1 MVSLFSS
8 RKRSRKER
16 KNPYSDLGL
25 EKFSALL
32 SELDEKRQSIY
43 ATRVDSDGPPLV
55 RFVFK
60 SSGECV
66 PIMIKTKKVTK
77 KKDSQYDLKVKIET
91 KVEEENETKK
101 TELVTEQKQSCV
113 LNENLKKISR
123 PKHFLP
129 VTTILVLIF
138 FVFFGRTVSIMCT
151 CIVWYLVP
159 LIKEHCR
166 RRGSSQHETEKKNK
180 KKFPHLAAPEK
191 EYKVANRE
199 KQSCVLNENLKK
211 TRDND
216 LGIDLL
222 GVLWMNRVDSV
233 HLYHSLHC
241 SIDQRTLQKEK
252 IIIIQDRKEKH
263 I

>member
-8 RKRSRKER
+8 LKKSRKGSKES

-32 SELDEKRQSIY
+32 TELDEKRQSIY

-77 KKDSQYDLKVKIET
+77 KNDSEDDFKVKIET
-91 KVEEENETKK
+91 KVEEVKEIKN
-101 TELVTEQKQSCV
+101 TEQKQSCL

-129 VTTILVLIF
+129 VTMILVLIF
-138 FVFFGRTVSIMCT
+138 LVFFGRTVSIMCT

-159 LIKEHCR
+159 LIKEHSR
-166 RRGSSQHETEKKNK
+166 RIRSPPNEIEKKNK
-180 KKFPHLAAPEK
+180 KKFPHLAAPGI
-191 EYKVANRE
+191 
-199 KQSCVLNENLKK
+199 
-211 TRDND
+211 TR
-216 LGIDLL
+216 
-222 GVLWMNRVDSV
+222 
-233 HLYHSLHC
+233 
-241 SIDQRTLQKEK
+241 
-252 IIIIQDRKEKH
+252 
-263 I
+263 